1 MTVDENSACLQR
13 HCMSTPSRTYCSPVK
28 RPNEPMRPT
37 RHHRSKRGKV
47 NLALRAIVVSLV
59 ALACWMMG
67 SGFAGAHTALTDSDP
82 AKDAT
87 LTAPPTAI
95 TLTFSEDLNPAFA
108 NVVVNG
114 VDGRNWISDP
124 PRVDGPK
131 LSASVRTD
139 LPGNGV
145 YTVAYRVVSA
155 DGHPV
160 SGSFAFTVA
169 GAPVTPR
176 PATTTVDTSPSTTTA
191 EPEPQASAGSDT
203 KTTVLSAG
211 AAGLAIGG
219 AIAFW
224 QSRRHRRS
232 HKFYD
237 EPPSSDAQK

>member
-1 MTVDENSACLQR
+1 MNF
-13 HCMSTPSRTYCSPVK
+13 
-28 RPNEPMRPT
+28 
-37 RHHRSKRGKV
+37 
-47 NLALRAIVVSLV
+47 ALRAIVVSLV

-67 SGFAGAHTALTDSDP
+67 SGIAGAHTALTDSDP

-87 LTAPPTAI
+87 LAAPPTAM

-108 NVVVNG
+108 SVVLNG
-114 VDGRNWISDP
+114 ADGRNWISDP

-131 LSASVRTD
+131 LSASVRPD

-169 GAPVTPR
+169 EAPVTPR
-176 PATTTVDTSPSTTTA
+176 PATTPADTSPSTTA
-191 EPEPQASAGSDT
+191 AAAPKPEPEPEPQASAGSDT
-203 KTTVLSAG
+203 KTTILSAG

-219 AIAFW
+219 AITFW

-232 HKFYD
+232 NKFDD
-237 EPPSSDAQK
+237 EPPSSDTQKRSGEME

>member
-1 MTVDENSACLQR
+1 MNF
-13 HCMSTPSRTYCSPVK
+13 
-28 RPNEPMRPT
+28 
-37 RHHRSKRGKV
+37 
-47 NLALRAIVVSLV
+47 ALRAIVVSLV
-59 ALACWMMG
+59 ALACWMTG
-67 SGFAGAHTALTDSDP
+67 SGIAGAHTALTNSDP

-108 NVVVNG
+108 NVVLNSA
-114 VDGRNWISDP
+114 DGRNWISAP

-131 LSASVRTD
+131 LNASVRAD

-176 PATTTVDTSPSTTTA
+176 PATTPADTSPSTTTA
-191 EPEPQASAGSDT
+191 ASKPEPEPQASAGSDT
-203 KTTVLSAG
+203 KTTILSAG

-232 HKFYD
+232 HKFDD
-237 EPPSSDAQK
+237 EPPSSDTQKRTGEME